1 MIINKVLLNDKNKN
15 PKLLMRTPD
24 LKYAY
29 KILEQ
34 ETTKISR
41 SHVTDEGTEI

>member
-1 MIINKVLLNDKNKN
+1 MG
-15 PKLLMRTPD
+15 TPD